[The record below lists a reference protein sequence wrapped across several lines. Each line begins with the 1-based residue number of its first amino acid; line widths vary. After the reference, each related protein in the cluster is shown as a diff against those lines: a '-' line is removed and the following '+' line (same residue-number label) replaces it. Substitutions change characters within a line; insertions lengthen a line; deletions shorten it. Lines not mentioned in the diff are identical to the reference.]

1 MGHLKVKVTNITM
14 SFSLREQMEP
24 FFRQNIIKPCYYP
37 NEVRI
42 CEFCDKNKYTFSKK
56 MKKVGNNHEVVAAGL
71 NGSNIVC
78 RISIDKKSEAQAD

>member
-1 MGHLKVKVTNITM
+1 MGHLKVKVRNITT

-24 FFRQNIIKPCYYP
+24 FSRQNIIKPCYYP

-71 NGSNIVC
+71 NGSNIV
-78 RISIDKKSEAQAD
+78 

>member
-42 CEFCDKNKYTFSKK
+42 CEFCDKSKYTFSKRLK
-56 MKKVGNNHEVVAAGL
+56 EVGNDYDAVAAGL
-71 NGSNIVC
+71 NGSNIV
-78 RISIDKKSEAQAD
+78 

>member
-1 MGHLKVKVTNITM
+1 
-14 SFSLREQMEP
+14 MEP

-71 NGSNIVC
+71 NGSNIV
-78 RISIDKKSEAQAD
+78 